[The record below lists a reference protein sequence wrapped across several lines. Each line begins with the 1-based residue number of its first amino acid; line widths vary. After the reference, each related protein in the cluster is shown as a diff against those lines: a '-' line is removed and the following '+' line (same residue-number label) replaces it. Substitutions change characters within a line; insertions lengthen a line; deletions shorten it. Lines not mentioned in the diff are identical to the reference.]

1 MRKIHVVIRLPP
13 TELDFQY
20 ARDQKNEPSG
30 LAGL

>member
-1 MRKIHVVIRLPP
+1 MQSFVRPP
-13 TELDFQY
+13 TEPDFQD